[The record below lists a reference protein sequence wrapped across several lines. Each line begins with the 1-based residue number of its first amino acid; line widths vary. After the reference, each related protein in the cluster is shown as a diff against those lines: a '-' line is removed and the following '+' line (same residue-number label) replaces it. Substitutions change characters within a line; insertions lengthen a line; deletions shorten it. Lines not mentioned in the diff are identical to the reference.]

1 VAEKKFQRNL
11 VLKSYFFLTSNMRY
25 FGPFRA
31 YFGPFL
37 ALLGLFEDK
46 CYTSGHPKKPPRP
59 RRVVE
64 YETTPY
70 WGDFIGILSKKR
82 RFFKNKL
89 LFQQKAAGFWA
100 YFWPFLAILR
110 S

>member
-1 VAEKKFQRNL
+1 
-11 VLKSYFFLTSNMRY
+11 
-25 FGPFRA
+25 
-31 YFGPFL
+31 L